1 MNQWQSR
8 ALISE
13 NMFIPNILKYNF
25 AFSNDFLLQECFHV
39 HKKKCVY
46 IVSVQYFTTTV
57 GNSFILV
64 GKR

>member
-13 NMFIPNILKYNF
+13 NIFISNILKYNF
-25 AFSNDFLLQECFHV
+25 AFANDFLLQNCFIYT
-39 HKKKCVY
+39 KKKCVY
-46 IVSVQYFTTTV
+46 IVSVQYFMTTV
-57 GNSFILV
+57 RNSFILV